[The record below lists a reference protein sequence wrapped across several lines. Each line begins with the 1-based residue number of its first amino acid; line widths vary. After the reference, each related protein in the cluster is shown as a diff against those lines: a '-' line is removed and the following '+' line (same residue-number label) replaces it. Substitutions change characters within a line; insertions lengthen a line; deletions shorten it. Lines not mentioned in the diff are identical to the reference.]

1 MADPT
6 PEKTKGESAPPLE
19 PDRADEAPLTAEEF
33 QGSFGEP
40 LASTLDIGTWQP
52 GENLMAL
59 YGRLEA
65 EIEEATKQEDRIRER
80 IRREIFP
87 LVKSRNGVPNAGVY
101 QARVSEVERAH
112 RCVLFNGGIE
122 ACDGTSVVHDT
133 LPITIAQIGVCLVSY
148 SGHQGSWIH
157 RLFRRDLRVSGM
169 DPVQETLEVLDRRM
183 KRSGGRSKQRDKMT
197 ELARRGIMAFAERA
211 VLYQKSEAA
220 WRLGHGNPAPYE
232 LITGSGSPELLERSL
247 DLLEDFLGNHRK
259 FIFVPSAPSDRM
271 LLTIG
276 NALNP
281 LEYAIVDTLAPQIE
295 RVSAGHYRG
304 EWLRLQ
310 DRVRALASSVG
321 ASIVVGVYRASVLAP
336 AHMFYAHADHAH
348 EAALIV
354 LADSVLQ
361 EHRGFPMLIDL
372 ADSVCGATF
381 GADSFNAM
389 TRLAYSNSGEP
400 FRYLS
405 ERKTRS

>member
-1 MADPT
+1 T
-6 PEKTKGESAPPLE
+6 IGEGTPPLE
-19 PDRADEAPLTAEEF
+19 PDRADEAPLSAEEF

-40 LASTLDIGTWQP
+40 LASTLDMGTWQP

-87 LVKSRNGVPNAGVY
+87 LVRSRNGVPNAGVY

-148 SGHQGSWIH
+148 SGHQGSWVH

-183 KRSGGRSKQRDKMT
+183 KRSGGRSKQRDRMT

-310 DRVRALASSVG
+310 ERVKGLASCIG
-321 ASIVVGVYRASVLAP
+321 ANIVVGVYRASVLAP

-400 FRYLS
+400 FRYES